1 MNTLMNILTY
11 MLFLI
16 CVFGLKVKATTQY
29 LQQKLTLFLA
39 IQGKRVAV
47 GYSCIKIMQKLILYR
62 VWEALSPGIDRI
74 PEARMLK
81 DWLTFSCR
89 TLAMACGFK
98 KCS

>member
-11 MLFLI
+11 ILFLI

-47 GYSCIKIMQKLILYR
+47 GYSCI
-62 VWEALSPGIDRI
+62 
-74 PEARMLK
+74 
-81 DWLTFSCR
+81 
-89 TLAMACGFK
+89 
-98 KCS
+98 

>member
-1 MNTLMNILTY
+1 MNTLMNALTH

-16 CVFGLKVKATTQY
+16 RVFGLKANAITQY

-62 VWEALSPGIDRI
+62 VWEALRPGIDRI
-74 PEARMLK
+74 PEARVFK

-89 TLAMACGFK
+89 TLAMACAFK